1 MKKLLIT
8 SALPYANGSIHLG
21 HLVEYVQTD
30 IWARY
35 WRLRGRDVAYVCA
48 DDTHGT
54 PIMMRAK
61 AEGIAPEQLIER
73 VAKEHARDFAA
84 FDVHFDNYY
93 STHSPENRAFSS
105 EIYLALKAAGHIDER
120 DIEQAYCPSCQMFL
134 PDRFI
139 KGTCP
144 RCRAEDQYGDS
155 CEACAATYGSRDLV
169 EPYCAECGAAP
180 VWRTSRHLFFRL
192 ADFAAPLQAWLRGG
206 HVQDEVANKLQE
218 WFVTGLQDWDISR
231 DAPYFGFE
239 IPGQVGKYF
248 YVWLDAPVGYMAST
262 LDWCRRVGRD
272 VDDYWR
278 RDDAE
283 VFHFIGKDII
293 YFHALFWPA
302 MLLGSGFRTPTG
314 LCVHGF
320 LTVNGQKM
328 SKSRGTFV
336 TAETYVQHLDPQ
348 YLRYYFASKLSPRV
362 EDIDLALDD
371 FVNRVN
377 SDLVGKFANIPSRV
391 LAFVHSTLGGR
402 LGRLDAEGR
411 ALVAGVR
418 GQADRVAELYEQ
430 RQFGEVARLLGE
442 QCGEI
447 NRYLQ
452 DVKPWTL
459 KGDDLAQ
466 ASAAC
471 TAALNAFR
479 VVATYLAPILP
490 RFAEATARMLGTPAL
505 DWSNLD
511 LVLEDT
517 PVATYERL
525 AQRLE
530 RKQVDAM
537 IAASAVSVPS
547 DDAVEVP
554 PLSLDALVD
563 CAFAP
568 MTVTAAVPLT
578 DTTKLVELTL
588 DEGGRER
595 KVLAGIGHAA
605 ALPESGLLGR
615 QVLVLANLEPKVIRG
630 HESRGMVLA
639 AEVDGAAVPCKL
651 TREA

>member
-8 SALPYANGSIHLG
+8 SALPYANGAIHLG

-61 AEGIAPEQLIER
+61 AEGLAPEQLIER
-73 VAKEHARDFAA
+73 VAREHARDFAA

-120 DIEQAYCPSCQMFL
+120 DIEQAWCPSCQMFL

-155 CEACAATYGSRDLV
+155 CEVCAATYGSRDLV

-192 ADFAAPLQAWLRGG
+192 ADFAEPLQAWLRGG

-239 IPGQVGKYF
+239 IPGQTGKYF

-272 VDDYWR
+272 VNDYWR

-391 LAFVHSTLGGR
+391 LAFVHSTLSGR
-402 LGRLDAEGR
+402 LGRLDDEGR
-411 ALVAGVR
+411 ALVGGVR

-459 KGDDLAQ
+459 KGDDLPKA
-466 ASAAC
+466 AAAC

-479 VVATYLAPILP
+479 VVATYLAPVLP

-505 DWSNLD
+505 DWAGLD
-511 LVLEDT
+511 LVLEDV
-517 PVATYERL
+517 PVLPYERL

-547 DDAVEVP
+547 DDAVEVA
-554 PLSLDALVD
+554 PLTLDALVD

-568 MTVTAAVPLT
+568 MTVTSATALT
-578 DTTKLVELTL
+578 DTAKLVELTL
-588 DEGGRER
+588 DEDGRER
-595 KVLAGIGHAA
+595 RVLAGIGHAA
-605 ALPESGLLGR
+605 ALPERGLVGR

-639 AEVDGAAVPCKL
+639 AEVDGAAVPSTL
-651 TREA
+651 AREA